1 MKTLC
6 IAHRGASA
14 EAPENTLP
22 AFRRALALGVDGIEL
37 DTQVTSDGVA
47 VVFHDRTL
55 TRLTGSRGRLAE
67 HTSLELLKLRVRG
80 ELIPTLAEVL
90 VIARGRTVLQIEI
103 KPGVR
108 VAPVLQ
114 AIRQAGPAAR
124 VILASSDCA
133 ILRETA
139 VLAPKL
145 PRMLIAS
152 GSERSV
158 SPQAAAS
165 RLLRAVTAAGAS
177 GVSVNHQN
185 VKSARLV
192 EAVRSRGAQFWC
204 WTVNDP
210 VAMRRM
216 RDYAVDAIVS
226 DDPATLIKTLAAS

>member
-14 EAPENTLP
+14 EAPENTLA

-37 DTQVTSDGVA
+37 DTQVTNDGAA

-67 HTSLELLKLRVRG
+67 RTLAELRRLRVRG

-90 VIARGRTVLQIEI
+90 ELASGRTVLQIEI
-103 KPGVR
+103 KPGVP

-114 AIRQAGPAAR
+114 AIRQAGRAAP
-124 VILASSDCA
+124 VILASSDRA
-133 ILRETA
+133 VLREAA
-139 VLAPKL
+139 VLAPEL

-152 GSERSV
+152 GAGRSA

-165 RLLRAVTAAGAS
+165 RLLRAMAAAGAS

-185 VKSARLV
+185 VRSARLV
-192 EAVRSRGAQFWC
+192 EAVRSHGAQFWC

-210 VAMRRM
+210 AAMRRM
-216 RDYAVDAIVS
+216 RGYAVDAIVS